1 MIFTPDYY
9 REFRCRAS
17 ACPDPCCR
25 AGWQIPID
33 EKTYEFYLS
42 AIADIE
48 ENTEISDGER
58 IFKTRPGGECRYFR
72 SDGLCDIYIKTGGR
86 LCEICEKY
94 PRFFEEYEGFTEA
107 GLSVSCPTA
116 AALILQKTADCYTG
130 LERSSPDPLLQLLA
144 DSRRHTSK
152 MIFSERD
159 PDEAAKKLIGF
170 GADLQELIDLKM
182 TDKAGE
188 LEFLPMEL
196 IPAEEMAAARKY
208 LAENTEALS
217 PEWKPALLAPP
228 KRQGSAVQRKNYLQ
242 YLNYRYFLKAINS
255 GNVYAQCAA
264 AVFLYCLAGELPF
277 DYEKNVMTVSRELEH
292 SAENMAL
299 LTEMVG

>member
-48 ENTEISDGER
+48 DNTEVSDGER

-72 SDGLCDIYIKTGGR
+72 GDSLCDIYIKTGGR

-144 DSRRHTSK
+144 DSRRRASK
-152 MIFSERD
+152 MIFSELD

-196 IPAEEMAAARKY
+196 IPAEEMAAARRY
-208 LAENTEALS
+208 LAEMEARAS
-217 PEWKPALLAPP
+217 GQARKAWERRPA
-228 KRQGSAVQRKNYLQ
+228 Q
-242 YLNYRYFLKAINS
+242 
-255 GNVYAQCAA
+255 
-264 AVFLYCLAGELPF
+264 ELPAILKLPIF
-277 DYEKNVMTVSRELEH
+277 FEGDKFGERLRAVRRGGVFVLPRGG
-292 SAENMAL
+292 AAL
-299 LTEMVG
+299 